1 MAVGNSMY
9 AHLSWIFSA
18 VNGHLLI
25 QPGSLVSLL
34 LSSVPLD
41 AGNRHI
47 FSLLGLPGHQGSGC
61 LLLWRHQLS
70 GTVFVLNQYKDK
82 ANGSFLFKFK

>member
-9 AHLSWIFSA
+9 AHLSWILSA

-25 QPGSLVSLL
+25 QPGSPVSLL

-41 AGNRHI
+41 AGNTHFQSAGTAWPPR
-47 FSLLGLPGHQGSGC
+47 LRLPFPMEASTFRDC
-61 LLLWRHQLS
+61 FCAKP
-70 GTVFVLNQYKDK
+70 V
-82 ANGSFLFKFK
+82 